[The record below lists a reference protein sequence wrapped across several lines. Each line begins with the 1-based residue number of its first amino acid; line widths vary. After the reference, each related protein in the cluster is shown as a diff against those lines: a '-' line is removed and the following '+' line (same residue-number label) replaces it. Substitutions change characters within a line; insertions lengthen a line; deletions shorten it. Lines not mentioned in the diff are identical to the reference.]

1 MQDQEYDDGSKV
13 SSELF
18 VNSLVYKCPDAL
30 TLSVSRTYTREWF
43 MKNNYGPLDTAR
55 IDVSSGSSYVDPE
68 NSYLTFRVKLTTSD
82 LVGGDTANFATNSAM
97 ALISDVLIRS
107 KSGTELCRVMN
118 ANQWSRVTTLYT
130 ESEKFLSTKG
140 LTEGWAPT
148 ISPTTTDVVVSSDVW
163 WRFTLPLKRLA
174 PFFAPVGK
182 TLLPASIVS
191 GMSMELTF
199 ADYRTALHDCDAT
212 PAAST
217 ITGYEIKD
225 ISLVFDAVTLT
236 DDTQKVLNLEAAKNG
251 LDFVTDSVYVSIND
265 QPSLST
271 SLSAQVRKAV
281 SQAKGA
287 FVVVQSSAN
296 KYNLKVDSFASMPWD
311 TLVGQFRLGSLYVP
325 MQPQNDPTRDG
336 VETYTQLQSYWDV
349 NKHSHMENYVSLSTF
364 RQWAAI
370 AAVSLERNQALE
382 LSSLPINNSRVL
394 EYLAEFESSPLQR
407 SVSVFLIY
415 TQVAKAFIDNIAVT
429 I

>member
-1 MQDQEYDDGSKV
+1 MQDQEYDDSSKV

-30 TLSVSRTYTREWF
+30 SLATSRTYTREF
-43 MKNNYGPLDTAR
+43 FQKNFYGPLDTAR

-82 LVGGDTANFATNSAM
+82 LVGGDTANFGTGSAM
-97 ALISDVLIRS
+97 NLISDVLIRS

-118 ANQWSRVTTLYT
+118 ANQWSRITTLYS

-182 TLLPASIVS
+182 TLLPASLVS
-191 GMSMELTF
+191 GMSMEITW
-199 ADYRTALHDCDAT
+199 ADFRTAIKDCDT
-212 PAAST
+212 SPAAST

-236 DDTQKVLNLEAAKNG
+236 DDTQKTLNLESSKNG

-271 SLSAQVRKAV
+271 NLSAQVRKAV

-287 FVVVQSSAN
+287 FTVVQSSAN
-296 KYNLKVDSFASMPWD
+296 KYNLKADSFASMPWD
-311 TLVGQFRLGSLYVP
+311 TLVGQYRLGSLYIP
-325 MQPQNDPTRDG
+325 QQPLSDPTRDG

-349 NKHSHMENYVSLSTF
+349 NKHSHMENYVSLTKF
-364 RQWAAI
+364 QQWAAI

-382 LSSLPINNSRVL
+382 LSSLPINSSRVL
-394 EYLAEFESSPLQR
+394 EYLAEFESSALQR

-415 TQVAKAFIDNIAVT
+415 TQVAKAFIDNVAVT